1 MAFSESDLPA
11 LLCHLINRG
20 SSPAEAV
27 HVSQEMMMSRE
38 VGREIETES
47 FFDAISLDEA
57 LEIYSAVRAIGP
69 EHSAEIGFCCA
80 GSGLAILKGLEDQGR
95 GMHHVCDPYQSS
107 YAKNAGLRN
116 VERAGLAHRL
126 HFQEKFPE
134 EIVPAL
140 PPLQFVFIDAS
151 HLFDISILDF
161 VLADKKL
168 DVGGVVAFHD
178 LWMPSLQKLVRY
190 ILANRNYEI
199 YRGAVPAPESR
210 RTMRSRLAGM
220 LGSGLRRLPGADRL
234 FAPELAGALV
244 GVRVQQSRI
253 FAKDRHRHARLAS
266 PQAVL
271 RGDRHQDSARRAGFS
286 ATT

>member
-11 LLCHLINRG
+11 LLCHLISRG

-38 VGREIETES
+38 VGRETETES

-57 LEIYSAVRAIGP
+57 LEVYSAVRAVGP
-69 EHSAEIGFCCA
+69 DHSAEIGFCCA

-95 GMHHVCDPYQSS
+95 GMHHACDPYQSS

-134 EIVPAL
+134 EVVPAL
-140 PPLQFVFIDAS
+140 PSLQFVFIDAS

-168 DVGGVVAFHD
+168 DIGGVVAFHD

-199 YRGAVPAPESR
+199 YRPVPASESR

-220 LGSGLRRLPGADRL
+220 LAGGLRRVPGADRL
-234 FAPELAGALV
+234 FARELLAPWSEFGFGNLAFLQKTGADT
-244 GVRVQQSRI
+244 RDWRY
-253 FAKDRHRHARLAS
+253 HR
-266 PQAVL
+266 P
-271 RGDRHQDSARRAGFS
+271 F
-286 ATT
+286 